1 MVTVDGPGG
10 TGKSTV
16 SRAVAERLGL
26 PHLDTGAF
34 YRAATL
40 AALEAGVDLDDPV
53 AIEEVIRKRSFRQ
66 ELGSMYLDDQDVS
79 ELIRGEAVTLNVS
92 KVSAHASIRAL
103 LVDYQRR
110 WVNEHDDRAVVEGRD
125 IGTVVLPDATIK
137 IYLDARPEVR
147 AQRRASQS
155 GEALEAVLED
165 LYRRDRLDSTRE
177 TSPLTVPEDAIVVDS
192 SDMEFE
198 EVVAHIADLARAR
211 VGLNSDRT

>member
-1 MVTVDGPGG
+1 
-10 TGKSTV
+10 
-16 SRAVAERLGL
+16 
-26 PHLDTGAF
+26 
-34 YRAATL
+34 
-40 AALEAGVDLDDPV
+40 
-53 AIEEVIRKRSFRQ
+53 
-66 ELGSMYLDDQDVS
+66 MYLDDQDVS

-155 GEALEAVLED
+155 GEALEVVLED